1 MTDPLTTLASIEQ
14 KADKADTLKACK
26 CGGFVSLD
34 ERIRLG
40 TITVDGYKASCQC
53 GCSLGFIKQSPSIIT
68 ALTERKKVNDDHTRK
83 MRVLEDSIARRN
95 AKIARKIAVS
105 KSKGGTK

>member
-53 GCSLGFIKQSPSIIT
+53 GCSGPWMQTK
-68 ALTERKKVNDDHTRK
+68 AEA
-83 MRVLEDSIARRN
+83 IAADGRFEIMEMVASWRN
-95 AKIARKIAVS
+95 SDYIRIH
-105 KSKGGTK
+105 